1 MLEGQADFV
10 HDTADA
16 IMPSE
21 ENNFSFAVKKL
32 LEDFKKPVATR
43 TILHSLKSLTSQFS
57 TMPKDFEQYHDQLI
71 QITKK
76 INKQKVKNSILYS
89 KVIDSLW
96 PILTSKVS
104 IHCFPLKICNSTLI
118 LKIILN
124 YKKLSKK

>member
-1 MLEGQADFV
+1 MGILISDNHGDLV

-32 LEDFKKPVATR
+32 LEDYKKPIATR
-43 TILHSLKSLTSQFS
+43 TILHSLKFLTSQFS

-76 INKQKVKNSILYS
+76 INKQKVKNSFLYS

-104 IHCFPLKICNSTLI
+104 LYWFLLKNLQQCVSIF
-118 LKIILN
+118 
-124 YKKLSKK
+124 